1 MRRVVNANF
10 YIDKTGCRW
19 ELLLKEYPNHNSFY
33 CLFMRWSR
41 EGTWERI
48 NTVLREQ
55 ALIGGP

>member
-1 MRRVVNANF
+1 VVNANF